1 MESSQRIK
9 SINKTFQVPTK
20 NEVLLKETVILKKWN
35 ELFLTRERVT
45 EKNAFYLKKSIS
57 IFTKI

>member
-20 NEVLLKETVILKKWN
+20 NEVLLKETVILKK
-35 ELFLTRERVT
+35 
-45 EKNAFYLKKSIS
+45 
-57 IFTKI
+57 

>member
-1 MESSQRIK
+1 MESSQRTK

-45 EKNAFYLKKSIS
+45 EKNVFYLKKSIS